1 MSWLLELGSPSTRRS
16 TDHKIP
22 RPYFSE
28 VRFTMINPVPGQLLF
43 IIHLVLKKEILLD
56 A

>member
-1 MSWLLELGSPSTRRS
+1 MSWLLELRSASTVRS

-28 VRFTMINPVPGQLLF
+28 VRFMMINPVPGQLLF
-43 IIHLVLKKEILLD
+43 IIHLVLKKEIFLD